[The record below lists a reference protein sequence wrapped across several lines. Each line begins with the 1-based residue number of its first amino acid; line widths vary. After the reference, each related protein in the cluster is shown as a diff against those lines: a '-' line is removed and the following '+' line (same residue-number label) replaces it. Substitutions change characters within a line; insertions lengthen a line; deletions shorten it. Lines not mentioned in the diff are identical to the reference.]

1 MAEEQRS
8 NKEGYSDPG
17 VLRIR
22 KCSFN
27 RTKVCD
33 KHCIYRK
40 TCVRA
45 KNEPTPCEVCSS
57 RHIYCHETCEVY
69 GKWKKKHDERH
80 AEERKAREKVIE
92 QTSYMRDARQRMK
105 TSRRNNGRRT

>member
-33 KHCIYRK
+33 EHCIHRK

-57 RHIYCHETCEVY
+57 RHIYCHETCEAY
-69 GKWKKKHDERH
+69 RKWKKKHDEKH

-92 QTSYMRDARQRMK
+92 QTSYMREAKLKMHRSKR
-105 TSRRNNGRRT
+105 SN